1 MIEPIPMKELLILAG
16 VLAKYTPAI
25 AYDSEATTH
34 NIDANR
40 SKLPDGPTSKNKPA
54 NPIITPDN
62 LKYEN
67 SPLYSVNKINAVSI
81 GTVACNIEREPAPS
95 DTEAYANM
103 VKGSAVFKSP
113 INKKEKP
120 CS

>member
-1 MIEPIPMKELLILAG
+1 MMEPIPMKELLILAG

-54 NPIITPDN
+54 NPIMTPAN

-67 SPLYSVNKINAVSI
+67 SPLYNVNKINAVSM
-81 GTVACNIEREPAPS
+81 GTVA
-95 DTEAYANM
+95 
-103 VKGSAVFKSP
+103 
-113 INKKEKP
+113 
-120 CS
+120 